1 MTYPN
6 VSGIRI
12 RVDDV
17 RVSAV
22 CLSGLTVSG
31 GVRAGHGASEVSEVC
46 RHRDGLSFLMD

>member
-6 VSGIRI
+6 VWGI

-31 GVRAGHGASEVSEVC
+31 GVRAL
-46 RHRDGLSFLMD
+46 DTGLLRCLRSVDIETGFLF